1 MPELDA
7 LLQRPG
13 PRGCLASAAAALV
26 LIFVSP
32 LVLAV
37 RSWRSWRR
45 GHDIRVSIEPLPRP
59 GGAAPDRQLLDVVCD
74 VPLSVERG
82 FRDRLTDR
90 VVRVAEALR
99 SPDDAYHVVYRPPG
113 ADEAL
118 VLPLGPHVQSLGERF
133 RLVLDQ
139 DVLAGRTAVWLVLDR
154 GLPLSLIVDPERCD
168 PESPEE
174 RERLVE
180 TPEARW
186 SMATSWAPVGPSLI
200 VRMILAVPTPAQDRV
215 MRLLEGLNP

>member
-1 MPELDA
+1 MRDLED
-7 LLQRPG
+7 LLRP
-13 PRGCLASAAAALV
+13 PARPGCLAATGAALV
-26 LIFVSP
+26 LALVSP
-32 LVLAV
+32 LVLVV

-59 GGAAPDRQLLDVVCD
+59 ARAEADRHMLDVVCD

-82 FRDRLTDR
+82 FRDRLTDH

-99 SPDDAYHVVYRPPG
+99 SPDDVYHLVYREAG
-113 ADEAL
+113 AEEAV

-139 DVLAGRTAVWLVLDR
+139 GALTGRTVIWLVLDR
-154 GLPLSLIVDPERCD
+154 GLQLSSIVDPERCD
-168 PESPEE
+168 PESPNE

-200 VRMILAVPTPAQDRV
+200 VRMILVVPAPEKDRIV
-215 MRLLEGLNP
+215 EVLEHLAS

>member
-1 MPELDA
+1 MGDLED
-7 LLQRPG
+7 LLRP
-13 PRGCLASAAAALV
+13 PARPGCLAATGAALV
-26 LIFVSP
+26 LALVSP
-32 LVLAV
+32 LVLVV

-59 GGAAPDRQLLDVVCD
+59 ARAESDRRMLDVVCD

-99 SPDDAYHVVYRPPG
+99 SPDDAYHLVYRPPG
-113 ADEAL
+113 AEEAV

-133 RLVLDQ
+133 RLVLGQ
-139 DVLAGRTAVWLVLDR
+139 DVLAGRTGVWLVLDR
-154 GLPLSLIVDPERCD
+154 GRPLSSIVDPERCD

-200 VRMILAVPTPAQDRV
+200 VRMILVVPVLAQDRIV
-215 MRLLEGLNP
+215 EILESLAS